1 MKVEKKA
8 VRSGILK
15 LEKNVQ
21 ITLDEDMNVP
31 DTRPDVEKIIESRGE
46 VHIDEIE
53 VLTDRMRLRGNFLV
67 QILYLSTDKE
77 QQISCMEHE
86 FSIEEFM
93 NVESAESSDIAKVT
107 ADLEDLTISII
118 NSRKCGVRS
127 VIYFHIAIS
136 EMKFVECTT
145 GIEKKENV
153 QCLYESPS
161 MTEIIMNK
169 KDIQRIKASVSLP
182 AGKPNIKEI
191 LWNSMQ
197 LRDVDIRMM
206 ENKLSIRG
214 SLFLFILYQAEEG
227 SESLQ
232 YYDWEIPFTNELD
245 CADSQENLIGNIAVM
260 LGNHQAVIK
269 PDIDGK
275 PRDVEIEAV
284 LELDLKAY
292 REFKMPLLKDMYAND
307 RKLKL
312 KTSPITFENLIFQ
325 NNAKTKVSQRVE
337 AAGEIH
343 KLLQVLNVEGNVR
356 IEDFQLTKQ
365 GIATEGL
372 IFCKVLYIAG
382 DDTAPIQSKEI
393 VIPFEYLVEIP
404 EVAETDRCEIRGV
417 LEQIG
422 GYVVDSNELE
432 IRAVAGIYVTGFSP
446 QTMYMIDEVEE
457 IPYSEE
463 EISRI
468 PSITGYIVKSGD
480 TLWNIA
486 KHYGTTIEKMKQ
498 DALRKQQWANKIESS
513 KIGEH
518 QGDRGYIG
526 HMSARMAKRA
536 KASESRRQRAIE
548 EKSALLKD
556 VEETPQLKLSALR
569 YRLDRLAEFKN
580 VALFY
585 GEKQVC
591 KEISFEINNGDKI
604 AINGINGSGKSTL
617 LRLIAGK
624 HSDYCGIVNIRPDLT
639 MSCVP
644 QNTSFLKGSLND
656 FISDSN
662 IDKTLFLTI
671 LRKMDFDRQQFDKKM
686 ENYSLGQKKKVVLA
700 RSLCQK
706 AHLYLWDEP
715 LNYIDLYSR
724 LQIEQLLADSN
735 ITMVFVEHD
744 SAFCNAVATKQLH
757 LEKL

>member
-1 MKVEKKA
+1 MCRVEELGMKVEKKA

-21 ITLDEDMNVP
+21 ITMDEDMNVP

-46 VHIDEIE
+46 VHIDEVE
-53 VLTDRMRLRGNFLV
+53 VLTDRLRLRGTFLV

-77 QQISCMEHE
+77 QLISCMEHE
-86 FSIEEFM
+86 FAIEEFM
-93 NVESAESSDIAKVT
+93 NVEGAESSDIAKVT

-136 EMKFVECTT
+136 EMKFVECTI

-191 LWNSMQ
+191 FWNSMQ
-197 LRDVDIRMM
+197 LREVDIRML

-227 SESLQ
+227 QEPIQ
-232 YYDWEIPFTNELD
+232 YYDWEIPFTNELE
-245 CADSQENLIGNIAVM
+245 CTDSQENLIGNIAVL
-260 LGNHQAVIK
+260 LGNHQASIK
-269 PDIDGK
+269 PDIDGE
-275 PRDVEIEAV
+275 PRDVEVEAV

-292 REFKMPLLKDMYAND
+292 REFKMPLLKDMYANN

-312 KTSPITFENLIFQ
+312 KTSPIVFENLIFQ

-337 AAGEIH
+337 ASGEIH

-356 IEDFQLTKQ
+356 IEDYHFTKQ

-382 DDTAPIQSKEI
+382 DDAAPIQSKEV

-404 EVAETDRCEIRGV
+404 EVTATDRCELRGV

-422 GYVVDSNELE
+422 GYVVDSNAIE

-446 QTMYMIDEVEE
+446 QTMRMIDEVEE
-457 IPYSEE
+457 IPYTEE
-463 EISRI
+463 EIARI
-468 PSITGYIVKSGD
+468 PSLTGYIVKNGD

-486 KHYGTTIEKMKQ
+486 KQYGTTIEKMKQ
-498 DALRKQQWANKIESS
+498 YNEN
-513 KIGEH
+513 
-518 QGDRGYIG
+518 
-526 HMSARMAKRA
+526 
-536 KASESRRQRAIE
+536 
-548 EKSALLKD
+548 
-556 VEETPQLKLSALR
+556 
-569 YRLDRLAEFKN
+569 LAEP
-580 VALFY
+580 L
-585 GEKQVC
+585 E
-591 KEISFEINNGDKI
+591 
-604 AINGINGSGKSTL
+604 
-617 LRLIAGK
+617 AGQK
-624 HSDYCGIVNIRPDLT
+624 
-639 MSCVP
+639 
-644 QNTSFLKGSLND
+644 
-656 FISDSN
+656 
-662 IDKTLFLTI
+662 LFLM
-671 LRKMDFDRQQFDKKM
+671 KEM
-686 ENYSLGQKKKVVLA
+686 EEIQ
-700 RSLCQK
+700 
-706 AHLYLWDEP
+706 
-715 LNYIDLYSR
+715 
-724 LQIEQLLADSN
+724 
-735 ITMVFVEHD
+735 
-744 SAFCNAVATKQLH
+744 
-757 LEKL
+757 